1 MHTHTHT
8 HTQNDGCKPTR
19 GILGEWRDEEALCRS
34 VCQLSVIS
42 LEEPQRNW
50 NKSSERERV
59 RESFSSW
66 KWECARGGVYSVWNI
81 QKEWERLHWGEQ
93 ILNICSVF
101 LSGGAVDENETFST
115 WVHSSWYSKFVH
127 LICINMYLQYEKKND
142 LFILYCISCL
152 DVSNWVKLSMH
163 FWDKKTGKNNLEKR
177 HVNKFVFIYYFHT
190 LHI

>member
-1 MHTHTHT
+1 M
-8 HTQNDGCKPTR
+8 HTQNVGCKPTR

-50 NKSSERERV
+50 NKSSKRERV

-101 LSGGAVDENETFST
+101 LSGGGGGGAVDENETFST

-127 LICINMYLQYEKKND
+127 LICIKYVLTVWEKKRFIY
-142 LFILYCISCL
+142 FILYFMFRC
-152 DVSNWVKLSMH
+152 VKLSMH
-163 FWDKKTGKNNLEKR
+163 FWDKKQVK
-177 HVNKFVFIYYFHT
+177 I
-190 LHI
+190 I